1 MLKSAKMADKGTI
14 KIAYMQ
20 EFRQKTIPVI
30 QHYNELGLLIR
41 VNGDQPRNAVFNEI
55 VEKLYQKAVSAES

>member
-20 EFRQKTIPVI
+20 EFRQKTYFFI
-30 QHYNELGLLIR
+30 QKFGRLKKKQYLCMLFR
-41 VNGDQPRNAVFNEI
+41 T
-55 VEKLYQKAVSAES
+55 